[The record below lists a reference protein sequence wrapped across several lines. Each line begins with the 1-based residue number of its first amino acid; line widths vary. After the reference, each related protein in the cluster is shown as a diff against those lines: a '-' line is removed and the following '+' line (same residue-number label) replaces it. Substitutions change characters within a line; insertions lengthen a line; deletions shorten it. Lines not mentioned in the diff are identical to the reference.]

1 MYFNIFR
8 KLKLVENSTDY
19 ISWSVKVEAD
29 ILEKNERSFQEGG
42 KREDSAIA
50 RQPSGNWL

>member
-19 ISWSVKVEAD
+19 ISWSVKVEAN
-29 ILEKNERSFQEGG
+29 ILEKNERRFQEGG

-50 RQPSGNWL
+50 RQPSGNLL